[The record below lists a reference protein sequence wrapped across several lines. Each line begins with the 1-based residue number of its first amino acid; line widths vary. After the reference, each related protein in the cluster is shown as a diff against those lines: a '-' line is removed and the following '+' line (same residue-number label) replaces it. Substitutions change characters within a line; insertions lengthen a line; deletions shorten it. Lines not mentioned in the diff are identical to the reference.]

1 MSEFRLDFANFPW
14 DFHVQSEK
22 PDTGET
28 TLVDTPYLARGWVP
42 VETPSSV
49 LVSSSKYLDNAA
61 LRDWLAMILLRR
73 NGHDMPPPAEMHA
86 FLPILESLR
95 DHDRIEAMI
104 TAERRVNP
112 ALDAWFA
119 EGFVSNYKL
128 ADFAQYAP
136 GSLGGILY
144 AQMTGGNYELQIVPW
159 SEPKTQLQFFNL
171 RSGQTHDFEHILTGG
186 GFNFMGELVPYWYRL
201 TNTFKFIRDPELA
214 AELCMISI
222 FGSLRYTVR
231 TMLHYPQ
238 VWPVCVNAIQ
248 RGMRVG
254 QESDALFMA
263 KLEDYFH
270 LPLAEAR
277 AALGV
282 RGAVAVDTDA
292 AGAFWAERGP
302 LPQPAPV
309 MEPL

>member
-1 MSEFRLDFANFPW
+1 
-14 DFHVQSEK
+14 
-22 PDTGET
+22 
-28 TLVDTPYLARGWVP
+28 
-42 VETPSSV
+42 
-49 LVSSSKYLDNAA
+49 
-61 LRDWLAMILLRR
+61 
-73 NGHDMPPPAEMHA
+73 
-86 FLPILESLR
+86 
-95 DHDRIEAMI
+95 
-104 TAERRVNP
+104 
-112 ALDAWFA
+112 
-119 EGFVSNYKL
+119 
-128 ADFAQYAP
+128 
-136 GSLGGILY
+136 
-144 AQMTGGNYELQIVPW
+144 MTGGNYELQIVPW

-282 RGAVAVDTDA
+282 RGAVDVDTDA